1 MIEPKEAE
9 SRIVVTEAGG
19 GEGNGEMIVKGYK
32 ISVGQEEYVLC
43 CVLGCLET
51 VSLCGP
57 GWSTVASVA
66 GNQSTVL
73 SKSIDSR
80 LKSWLYHQSAM

>member
-32 ISVGQEEYVLC
+32 ISLGQEEYVLC
-43 CVLGCLET
+43 CV
-51 VSLCGP
+51 VF
-57 GWSTVASVA
+57 WVV
-66 GNQSTVL
+66 
-73 SKSIDSR
+73 
-80 LKSWLYHQSAM
+80 